1 MYYTMEGP
9 LTSKT
14 SVSDEDIAIQ
24 VQQGNSEAFGI
35 LMKRYT
41 DKLVRYGKKF
51 LSNSD
56 NIDDIV
62 QDVFIKTYEYIQS
75 FDPKLKFSSWIYRIA
90 HNAFVNGLKRQQR
103 SPLLMPDFDLDV
115 FISHYSYVDPK
126 IEERDYAELITMIE
140 KGLDALQP
148 KYKEVI
154 ILHYLENMS
163 YRDIGDILQIPVGTV
178 GIRVMRAKEQLKKI
192 YTDMH
197 IDLEKH
203 IHNAT

>member
-1 MYYTMEGP
+1 MEGP

-163 YRDIGDILQIPVGTV
+163 YRDIGDILQIPIGTV

>member
-1 MYYTMEGP
+1 
-9 LTSKT
+9 
-14 SVSDEDIAIQ
+14 
-24 VQQGNSEAFGI
+24 
-35 LMKRYT
+35 
-41 DKLVRYGKKF
+41 
-51 LSNSD
+51 
-56 NIDDIV
+56 
-62 QDVFIKTYEYIQS
+62 
-75 FDPKLKFSSWIYRIA
+75 
-90 HNAFVNGLKRQQR
+90 
-103 SPLLMPDFDLDV
+103 
-115 FISHYSYVDPK
+115 
-126 IEERDYAELITMIE
+126 MIE

>member
-9 LTSKT
+9 LTSQT
-14 SVSDEDIAIQ
+14 SVSDEQIAIQ

>member
-9 LTSKT
+9 LTSQT
-14 SVSDEDIAIQ
+14 SVSDEQIAIQ

-163 YRDIGDILQIPVGTV
+163 YRDIGDILQIPIGTV